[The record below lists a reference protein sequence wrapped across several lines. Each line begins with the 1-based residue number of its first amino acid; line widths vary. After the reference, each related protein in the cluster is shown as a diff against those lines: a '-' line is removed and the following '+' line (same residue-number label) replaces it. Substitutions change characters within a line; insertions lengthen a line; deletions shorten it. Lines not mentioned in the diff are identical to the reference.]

1 LKIKGIIRKD
11 NCMTAIKGRPIGITY
26 EKWKEMDDNAV
37 ANLHLALADSVLSSV
52 VEKKTAKEI

>member
-1 LKIKGIIRKD
+1 
-11 NCMTAIKGRPIGITY
+11 MTAIKGRPIGITY